1 MAKLKFTLNG
11 KKFATREA
19 YNQALNEGPAVKRL
33 RKAPATPKARK
44 AKTPTPK
51 PSTACSILSRGLRM
65 GCGKNANTPIS
76 DAKVRA
82 VRMFAGQIAELSTED
97 MPSVFA
103 AMDKKQPAAAPI
115 GVVEDAAMRA
125 PPPSTGAQVA
135 APGES
140 RVTAL
145 ATAASVDPPVQP
157 NPAPV
162 RKRAVLTQ
170 VSALVSAPVSAAVS
184 APVAQP
190 SFAPVA
196 GRQLTSGQQLLK
208 NTISRLEV
216 REKSRDPQKRLQD
229 IRGSLSLAERL
240 RRMR

>member
-1 MAKLKFTLNG
+1 MAKVKFTLQG

-19 YNQALNEGPAVKRL
+19 YQQALNKGPAVKRVQ
-33 RKAPATPKARK
+33 KAPAAPRARK
-44 AKTPTPK
+44 AKAPK
-51 PSTACSILSRGLRM
+51 PVTACGLLSRSLR
-65 GCGKNANTPIS
+65 GTCGKNAGKPIS

-82 VRMFAGQIAELSTED
+82 VRMFAGSIADLSTED
-97 MPSVFA
+97 LPSVFA
-103 AMDKKQPAAAPI
+103 AMDPSQPAAAPI
-115 GVVEDAAMRA
+115 GVVEDVAMRA

-162 RKRAVLTQ
+162 RKRAALTQ
-170 VSALVSAPVSAAVS
+170 VLGPVS
-184 APVAQP
+184 APVAQL
-190 SFAPVA
+190 SFAPIA

-208 NTISRLEV
+208 DTVSRLAV
-216 REKSRDPQKRLQD
+216 RETARNPQKRLQD
-229 IRGSLSLAERL
+229 IRGSMSLAERL